1 MSHSLRRSQVQPEIV
16 FRFALLRKT
25 PFIIEN
31 VGEMHRVGTQPHEA
45 LQKIPEKGHRNKHL
59 WAGEKTMVFMKS
71 NATTCSLG
79 FEEGEK
85 LQDWK
90 SPQARKG

>member
-1 MSHSLRRSQVQPEIV
+1 
-16 FRFALLRKT
+16 
-25 PFIIEN
+25 
-31 VGEMHRVGTQPHEA
+31 MHRVGTQPQEA

-90 SPQARKG
+90 SPQARKGSGNIQNSTIYSATAPEDIL

>member
-1 MSHSLRRSQVQPEIV
+1 M
-16 FRFALLRKT
+16 KC
-25 PFIIEN
+25 IELGLN
-31 VGEMHRVGTQPHEA
+31 PMKHYE
-45 LQKIPEKGHRNKHL
+45 IPEKGHQKNKHL